1 MYRERDLKS
10 SIGVLAGLNLLENEN
25 TQIENPTTYNF
36 YTGIATEFISNPYEF
51 LSKTVDVEPGLTV
64 GDLLTKK
71 VIPETKELRNKGVYN
86 YQMVETMPMNS
97 LFANIIDDRESF
109 DGGKPVVCYPF
120 FPPHLSLPVKP
131 GEYVWIIASNVK
143 GVGRMF
149 YWMCRKVG
157 PIQVDDPNYTHLE
170 RLVATEDVVN
180 IFGVNQGARNVSPD
194 DLEKCVSNG
203 NATEIDDNV
212 GNLKNTFNELYLNSF
227 SYRQEFTG
235 EPVPRI
241 ARDCGD
247 LLLQGS
253 NNAGLHITTEKFTPV
268 TDLSLDDASLSTVGP
283 SEIGRNKPNSPAIDL
298 FVYRKKEDI
307 NKINGSDEQRTDSVN
322 FVRNNS
328 PGDNDIF
335 NYIENDKVANI
346 RYRNESAFNNE
357 VNDTILDSL
366 NVGARLYMSNRCLV
380 DDTFDS
386 NFDIL
391 SSKFGPCIVSFA
403 EHNRVIASS
412 DVRLA
417 SLTGESFI
425 DMDDVGNIVAKSS
438 INDGQQFLS
447 LGASGITRL
456 NAKSSGEIH
465 LAVRNDD
472 GAPTEPYIL
481 YSELRGLLED
491 IASDLVGINTLLAA
505 LSPAKDVL
513 DGFAGGTIT
522 SAESGLAALGVTKMF
537 AEGAKFTTV
546 SCPGLK
552 LPTGKLGSGNTSAT
566 RGTIASSKIFGE

>member
-1 MYRERDLKS
+1 
-10 SIGVLAGLNLLENEN
+10 
-25 TQIENPTTYNF
+25 
-36 YTGIATEFISNPYEF
+36 
-51 LSKTVDVEPGLTV
+51 
-64 GDLLTKK
+64 
-71 VIPETKELRNKGVYN
+71 
-86 YQMVETMPMNS
+86 MPMNS

-328 PGDNDIF
+328 PGENDIF
-335 NYIENDKVANI
+335 SYIENDKVADI
-346 RYRNESAFNNE
+346 RYRDKGTFNNE

-386 NFDIL
+386 SFDVL

-456 NAKSSGEIH
+456 QAKSSGAIH
-465 LAVRNDD
+465 LAVRNSQTDD
-472 GAPTEPYIL
+472 NEHTGEGLEPYIL

-491 IASDLVGINTLLAA
+491 ICSDLVGINTLLAA
-505 LSPAKDVL
+505 LSPAKSAL
-513 DGFAGGTIT
+513 DGFAGGAIT
-522 SAESGLAALGVTKMF
+522 TAESGLSALGVTKMF

-546 SCPGLK
+546 SFPGLK
-552 LPTGKLGSGNTSAT
+552 LPTGKLGSGNTSLT

>member
-1 MYRERDLKS
+1 LYRERDLKN

-366 NVGARLYMSNRCLV
+366 NVGARLYMSNRCDVDNVFGVNFDLLSGEEQFGPSIISYAHHNRLIAEKDLV
-380 DDTFDS
+380 ISSRSGGSFAKFYDDGKIKINAGNDNVIEFTSRSSDS
-386 NFDIL
+386 NAL
-391 SSKFGPCIVSFA
+391 
-403 EHNRVIASS
+403 
-412 DVRLA
+412 
-417 SLTGESFI
+417 
-425 DMDDVGNIVAKSS
+425 
-438 INDGQQFLS
+438 
-447 LGASGITRL
+447 
-456 NAKSSGEIH
+456 
-465 LAVRNDD
+465 
-472 GAPTEPYIL
+472 EPYVIHSKL
-481 YSELRGLLED
+481 KETINGLISIIENLPGSIAGEPSAVEGVANGLIDAKINVELL
-491 IASDLVGINTLLAA
+491 
-505 LSPAKDVL
+505 
-513 DGFAGGTIT
+513 
-522 SAESGLAALGVTKMF
+522 
-537 AEGAKFTTV
+537 
-546 SCPGLK
+546 
-552 LPTGKLGSGNTSAT
+552 
-566 RGTIASSKIFGE
+566 ASSKIFGE